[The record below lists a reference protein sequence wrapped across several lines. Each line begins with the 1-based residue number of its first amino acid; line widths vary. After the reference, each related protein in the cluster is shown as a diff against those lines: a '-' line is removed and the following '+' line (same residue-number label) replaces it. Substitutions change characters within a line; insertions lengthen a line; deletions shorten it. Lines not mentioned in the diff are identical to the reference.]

1 MRNNQ
6 SFNNIN
12 DELNIDDITK
22 NQKLFFVINT

>member
-12 DELNIDDITK
+12 DELNIDDMTK